1 MDEKKLKALGDI
13 QRALGRM
20 EGFSY
25 AVAPEL
31 SECFLDAV
39 AIIDDALKEV
49 LEDG

>member
-1 MDEKKLKALGDI
+1 MVRLWRLNHSLGPTTV
-13 QRALGRM
+13 LG
-20 EGFSY
+20 Y